1 MNYRRL
7 PSHDYRGTGFYFIT
21 FSTEPRRPL
30 LSEVSGGRMHLKP
43 EGEAVVKAAE
53 RIPADD
59 PSYSLRHLAVMPDH
73 VHAILVCR
81 GGATLHLG
89 TLVNRFKARARQAI
103 RSLRGEPSLRVW
115 EDGYHDYIAFSQPVF
130 DEFRAYVIDNPVRWQ
145 LRHDNPQWFRR
156 QSALA
161 HARLPADTQWTAYG
175 DPTILDYPWL
185 LPVVLS
191 RRLEGNALAAAV
203 AEILEQVQQGAV
215 PISGFISSAE
225 RDVARALT
233 DLPRARMIYMLP
245 WGLAGYKPSG
255 HVATERLA
263 AGRTLVLSGF
273 PDSVPQVAT
282 RDNCLRN
289 NAWAQTIAAGPS
301 RLG

>member
-7 PSHDYRGTGFYFIT
+7 PSHYRGTA
-21 FSTEPRRPL
+21 STSSPSPGTATPL
-30 LSEVSGGRMHLKP
+30 LEVSGGRIHLKT

-145 LRHDNPQWFRR
+145 LRHDNPQGFP
-156 QSALA
+156 
-161 HARLPADTQWTAYG
+161 ARAPRAVLPRTQW
-175 DPTILDYPWL
+175 
-185 LPVVLS
+185 
-191 RRLEGNALAAAV
+191 AA
-203 AEILEQVQQGAV
+203 
-215 PISGFISSAE
+215 
-225 RDVARALT
+225 
-233 DLPRARMIYMLP
+233 
-245 WGLAGYKPSG
+245 
-255 HVATERLA
+255 
-263 AGRTLVLSGF
+263 
-273 PDSVPQVAT
+273 
-282 RDNCLRN
+282 
-289 NAWAQTIAAGPS
+289 
-301 RLG
+301 